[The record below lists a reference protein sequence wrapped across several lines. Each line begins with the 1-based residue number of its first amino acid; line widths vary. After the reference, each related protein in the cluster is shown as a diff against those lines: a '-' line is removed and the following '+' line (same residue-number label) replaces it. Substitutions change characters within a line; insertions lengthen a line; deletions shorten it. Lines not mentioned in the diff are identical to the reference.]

1 MSLTNCL
8 SPSEI
13 EPLKLDKPSKTNLP
27 VAGQRETG
35 RQNANDEHGYQ
46 PTHPTRVTYEYR
58 AVIRG

>member
-27 VAGQRETG
+27 VVALKTS
-35 RQNANDEHGYQ
+35 AA
-46 PTHPTRVTYEYR
+46 PTF
-58 AVIRG
+58 